1 MTPKKKTSNSTT
13 LKMERKRIINSSNG
27 GDAKVHVA
35 GGTQFNYQIEDLC
48 FILNSSDSFTN
59 SVLTN
64 LRISSPKMNVVVYI
78 NCSAVDSFFKSR
90 GVRSNS

>member
-35 GGTQFNYQIEDLC
+35 GGTQYLFNYQIEDLF
-48 FILNSSDSFTN
+48 FILNSSDSSFTN
-59 SVLTN
+59 SGFTN
-64 LRISSPKMNVVVYI
+64 LRIFSSKMNVVAYI
-78 NCSAVDSFFKSR
+78 NSTQE
-90 GVRSNS
+90 

>member
-1 MTPKKKTSNSTT
+1 
-13 LKMERKRIINSSNG
+13 MERKRIINSSNG

-35 GGTQFNYQIEDLC
+35 GGIQFNYQIEDLC

-64 LRISSPKMNVVVYI
+64 LRIFSPKI
-78 NCSAVDSFFKSR
+78 H
-90 GVRSNS
+90 

>member
-35 GGTQFNYQIEDLC
+35 GGTQFNYQIEVLC
-48 FILNSSDSFTN
+48 FILNSSD
-59 SVLTN
+59 
-64 LRISSPKMNVVVYI
+64 MI
-78 NCSAVDSFFKSR
+78 NPLNRLKP
-90 GVRSNS
+90 NTKN

>member
-35 GGTQFNYQIEDLC
+35 GGTQFNYQIEVLC
-48 FILNSSDSFTN
+48 VTYIEFI
-59 SVLTN
+59 
-64 LRISSPKMNVVVYI
+64 R
-78 NCSAVDSFFKSR
+78 
-90 GVRSNS
+90 